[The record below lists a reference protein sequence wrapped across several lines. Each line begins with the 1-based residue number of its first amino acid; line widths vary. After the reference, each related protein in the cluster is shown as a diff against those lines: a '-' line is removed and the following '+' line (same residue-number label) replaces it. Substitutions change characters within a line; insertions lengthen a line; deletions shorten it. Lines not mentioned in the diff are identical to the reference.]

1 MPTTTINQRTVDRCR
16 TDSRELF
23 LWDDILRG
31 FGVRV
36 TGAGTK
42 SYVFQYRL
50 GGRESRTRRYT
61 IGRNGLR

>member
-1 MPTTTINQRTVDRCR
+1 MPTTTINQRTVDRCW
-16 TDSRELF
+16 TNSRELL

-50 GGRESRTRRYT
+50 GG
-61 IGRNGLR
+61 